1 MKKAKKCLSLL
12 ISAIMV
18 ASLAAC
24 AGNPSSSTETKG
36 ETQAADAAGIKVA
49 IITPPAWMMVLLMKT
64 AMTVL
69 QSLLM
74 KMKALL

>member
-1 MKKAKKCLSLL
+1 
-12 ISAIMV
+12 MV

-49 IITPPAWMMVLLMKT
+49 IITSSGVDDGSFNEN

>member
-49 IITPPAWMMVLLMKT
+49 IITSSGVDDGSFNENCYDGITKF
-64 AMTVL
+64 VDENEG
-69 QSLLM
+69 SF
-74 KMKALL
+74 